1 MSQFS
6 RLAFFA
12 RRANT
17 SGAYTS
23 PPRRC
28 SCIVALCLVGPDRRV
43 HTRMQ
48 TMSADATP
56 SRLSPTARTALE
68 GAADHPDHRV
78 ELPPLPAAARN
89 GVIRSMLRAG
99 LVEEVQT
106 DGEAAPTLRATTA
119 GLRAVAVQPA
129 SVGVVPAEQAPKAP
143 GSELGD
149 AAPAPATETALVAAE
164 APPGRISLR
173 AAAEALLTA
182 WDRQQGVT
190 EALVALRAALAR
202 GARATAPGA
211 NASPAP
217 TPSRRGYLPC
227 SAVRRAPASP
237 RSWNLPAGPH
247 TRCAAF
253 SPG

>member
-1 MSQFS
+1 MPLQAACPPPPALRWRALRITLSIGSSFRPCPPRHATASSAPCSAPAWSRRS
-6 RLAFFA
+6 RLTA
-12 RRANT
+12 RRR
-17 SGAYTS
+17 
-23 PPRRC
+23 PRC
-28 SCIVALCLVGPDRRV
+28 ALR
-43 HTRMQ
+43 
-48 TMSADATP
+48 
-56 SRLSPTARTALE
+56 
-68 GAADHPDHRV
+68 
-78 ELPPLPAAARN
+78 LPAFGR
-89 GVIRSMLRAG
+89 LRFS
-99 LVEEVQT
+99 L
-106 DGEAAPTLRATTA
+106 
-119 GLRAVAVQPA
+119 PA
-129 SVGVVPAEQAPKAP
+129 WVVVPAEQAPKAP

-182 WDRQQGVT
+182 WDRQQGVA